1 MYRSFILLNWCSK
14 HAGVKASASS
24 APMLSTSD
32 FDAFAEGDVAPV
44 SDDADEEDDQSD
56 EEEEDDDV
64 GLEDFS

>member
-1 MYRSFILLNWCSK
+1 MLICSSK

-44 SDDADEEDDQSD
+44 DDDGDEEDDRSDSD
-56 EEEEDDDV
+56 EEEEDDGV
-64 GLEDFS
+64 GLENFS